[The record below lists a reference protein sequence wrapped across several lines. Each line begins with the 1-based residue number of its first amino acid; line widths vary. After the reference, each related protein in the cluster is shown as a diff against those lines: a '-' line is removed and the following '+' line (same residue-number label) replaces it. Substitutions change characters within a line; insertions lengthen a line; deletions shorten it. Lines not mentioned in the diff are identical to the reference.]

1 MYCPRCSHEQGL
13 EEMRFCSRCGF
24 PLAGVAMLLENPGII
39 PQLAGDPAQTSKQ
52 RSKMIKESVF
62 LTFLA
67 WAIALVLSFLW
78 DFGGQFESV
87 AKVGSLVFFLLGL
100 VGLLRFLYAFLFV
113 RDMVQS
119 PLQTTVPGPS
129 YSRPLPEDATRA
141 ALPSARSVPV
151 GDYTPGDYSPRSKTR
166 ELVSQPS
173 VTENTTRLLE
183 NPDEN

>member
-24 PLAGVAMLLENPGII
+24 PLAGVAMLLENSGII
-39 PQLAGDPAQTSKQ
+39 PQLASDSAQPPK
-52 RSKMIKESVF
+52 RRRIIKESVY
-62 LTFLA
+62 LTLLA
-67 WAIALVLSFLW
+67 WAIALASILLW
-78 DFGGQFESV
+78 DFGGPFESV

-113 RDMVQS
+113 KDRVQS
-119 PLQTTVPGPS
+119 PSQTTLPAAS
-129 YSRPLPEDATRA
+129 YSRTVPEGSTRA
-141 ALPSARSVPV
+141 VLPSPRSVPLS
-151 GDYTPGDYSPRSKTR
+151 DYSHDDYSPRGKTR

-183 NPDEN
+183 DQDN

>member
-24 PLAGVAMLLENPGII
+24 PLAGVAMLLENSGII
-39 PQLAGDPAQTSKQ
+39 PQLASDSAQPPK
-52 RSKMIKESVF
+52 RRRIIKESVY
-62 LTFLA
+62 LTLLA
-67 WAIALVLSFLW
+67 WAIALATILLW
-78 DFGGQFESV
+78 DFGGPFESV

-113 RDMVQS
+113 KDVVQS
-119 PLQTTVPGPS
+119 PSPTLPAAS
-129 YSRPLPEDATRA
+129 YSRRIPEGSTRA
-141 ALPSARSVPV
+141 VLPSPRSVPV
-151 GDYTPGDYSPRSKTR
+151 SDYSRDDYSPRGKTR

-183 NPDEN
+183 DPDN